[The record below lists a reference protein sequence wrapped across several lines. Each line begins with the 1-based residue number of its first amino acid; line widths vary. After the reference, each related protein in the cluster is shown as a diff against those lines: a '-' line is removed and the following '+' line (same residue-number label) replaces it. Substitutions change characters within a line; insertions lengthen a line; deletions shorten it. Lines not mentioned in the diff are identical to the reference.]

1 MRLGELFGVRK
12 EQGIEGLPVLSVTIN
27 QGMIRRDA
35 LKRKMESTLA
45 PNEHLLVK
53 KGDISYNMMRMWQ
66 GALGAAHEDGLISPA
81 YVVCTPR
88 EGVCSEYFAHLFR
101 TPLLLKHFQD
111 YAYGITGDRL
121 RLYFRDFEKI
131 RADIPPYIEQ
141 KKIANLFNFW
151 DNAITLTEKLI
162 AEKQLRR
169 KGLMQKLLTGKRRLP
184 GFDGEWRE
192 VCLGDIFD
200 DRTDAGRPD
209 LPLISITAGRGTI
222 LRNEINRKDNSNTD
236 KQKYLHIRPGDIG
249 YNTMRMWQGISALS
263 TLEGIVSPAYT
274 IVTPKDGIDGQFMAI
289 LFKFPPVIHLF
300 YRYSQGLVSDTWN
313 LKFRHFSEIKLAIPK
328 ENEQRAIASVFK
340 TIDQEIKL
348 LQAKADALRKQKKGM
363 MQQLLTGKKRV
374 EM

>member
-1 MRLGELFGVRK
+1 
-12 EQGIEGLPVLSVTIN
+12 
-27 QGMIRRDA
+27 
-35 LKRKMESTLA
+35 
-45 PNEHLLVK
+45 
-53 KGDISYNMMRMWQ
+53 
-66 GALGAAHEDGLISPA
+66 
-81 YVVCTPR
+81 
-88 EGVCSEYFAHLFR
+88 LFR